1 MEQTKIKYK
10 SFYGDP
16 KTFFC
21 QSLKFDI
28 ISCGKETLGKRNNQK
43 KIEVVK
49 DETVITKL
57 VHLSKGLGNYI
68 SHYDNILFLGDFNS
82 QPSEIN
88 DLWNT
93 SNFSNLVKEPTCFKI
108 PDNPSCIDLFLTSR
122 PKCFQRTMKMETGIS
137 DFHEIVNTVLKI
149 FYKKHKPKII

>member
-16 KTFFC
+16 KTFLC
-21 QSLKFDI
+21 QSLKFYI
-28 ISCGKETLGKRNNQK
+28 ISYGKETLGKRNNQK

-88 DLWNT
+88 DL
-93 SNFSNLVKEPTCFKI
+93 
-108 PDNPSCIDLFLTSR
+108 
-122 PKCFQRTMKMETGIS
+122 
-137 DFHEIVNTVLKI
+137 
-149 FYKKHKPKII
+149 

>member
-57 VHLSKGLGNYI
+57 VHQMHEPS
-68 SHYDNILFLGDFNS
+68 ILKNGCRLDLQGWLFHQNFFL
-82 QPSEIN
+82 
-88 DLWNT
+88 
-93 SNFSNLVKEPTCFKI
+93 
-108 PDNPSCIDLFLTSR
+108 
-122 PKCFQRTMKMETGIS
+122 
-137 DFHEIVNTVLKI
+137 
-149 FYKKHKPKII
+149 

>member
-88 DLWNT
+88 DL
-93 SNFSNLVKEPTCFKI
+93 
-108 PDNPSCIDLFLTSR
+108 
-122 PKCFQRTMKMETGIS
+122 
-137 DFHEIVNTVLKI
+137 
-149 FYKKHKPKII
+149 